1 MQRPKRSAKMRMS
14 MRQPATGSGCRN
26 EIAAS
31 AQLDAWAPACIRIG
45 WISSSRLTR
54 ECITDVVSRT
64 HPSFEVTTFNSSS
77 ACLSLLPKPL
87 DLIVYHLRGQGVA
100 DLQELAEL
108 RKAPAGVKLVV
119 LSDSASIARSLIQR
133 SLAEGTAGFI
143 LTTSSSLD
151 LILSAIRLVSSG
163 GSFVSREFFLTDRP
177 SKRPP
182 VGPDAQEVPQITR
195 RERSVLELIKRG
207 KPNKIIARELGLSV
221 CTVKIHARNLIRKM
235 GAANRTEAAVNA
247 DNFLLHPPEQESIQ
261 NHERSNSRWTD
272 AVSGHHKWHCV
283 SD

>member
-133 SLAEGTAGFI
+133 DQQQPGFDSFRDTACEFWRKLR
-143 LTTSSSLD
+143 LTRVLPDRSPVQA
-151 LILSAIRLVSSG
+151 SAG
-163 GSFVSREFFLTDRP
+163 GAGRA
-177 SKRPP
+177 
-182 VGPDAQEVPQITR
+182 G
-195 RERSVLELIKRG
+195 
-207 KPNKIIARELGLSV
+207 
-221 CTVKIHARNLIRKM
+221 
-235 GAANRTEAAVNA
+235 GAANHTA
-247 DNFLLHPPEQESIQ
+247 
-261 NHERSNSRWTD
+261 
-272 AVSGHHKWHCV
+272 
-283 SD
+283 